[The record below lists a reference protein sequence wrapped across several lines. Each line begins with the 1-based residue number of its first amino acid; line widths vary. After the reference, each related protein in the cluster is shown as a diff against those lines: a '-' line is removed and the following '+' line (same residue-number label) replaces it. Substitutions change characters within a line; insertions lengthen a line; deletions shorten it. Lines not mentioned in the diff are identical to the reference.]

1 MGKIISIANMKG
13 GVGKTT
19 LAVHLALAYA
29 QSGATTGQAPLR
41 VLVVDLDA
49 QANASF
55 WLCGDS
61 ALTDLIEGGKTIDA
75 FLEDS
80 LLFSMK
86 RPLLD
91 FAHDVW
97 SVSENGHALSVIPS
111 SPELRLV
118 ERELIYFLS
127 EGKRNLRE
135 IEADLGE
142 RFARELEALR
152 TRFDIIVFDTAPG
165 ISALT
170 EAALR
175 ASDIILVPTIP
186 DFISNLGLEAF
197 CRSVWKNNC
206 AHSRSSVPWVVANMV
221 KETTHHAI
229 MLSEMRS
236 EAGAVDA
243 GFGML
248 RTEIPNSL
256 AIEEG
261 GGLAGVAQGRT
272 SLKVDEFVAAQFDA
286 LAHEVSLIID
296 AAQQEQIDARRA
308 AG

>member
-1 MGKIISIANMKG
+1 MSGKIISIANMKG

-19 LAVHLALAYA
+19 LAVCLALSYA
-29 QSGATTGQAPLR
+29 KKIHGHAAPR
-41 VLVVDLDA
+41 VLLVDLDA

-61 ALTDLIEGGKTIDA
+61 VLTELIEGGKTIDA
-75 FLEDS
+75 FLEDT

-91 FAHDVW
+91 FLHDVW
-97 SVSENGHALSVIPS
+97 EEGPNGRRLSVIPS

-127 EGKRNLRE
+127 EGKRSLRE
-135 IEADLGE
+135 IEAELGE
-142 RFARELEALR
+142 RFAHELDALR
-152 TRFDIIVFDTAPG
+152 CRFDIILFDTAPG

-175 ASDIILVPTIP
+175 ASDMILVPTIP

-197 CRSVWKNNC
+197 CRSVWKNNREG
-206 AHSRSSVPWVVANMV
+206 ARSRLPHVVANMV
-221 KETTHHAI
+221 KETSHHAI

-236 EAGAVDA
+236 EAGATDA
-243 GFGML
+243 GFCML
-248 RTEIPNSL
+248 DTQIPNSL
-256 AIEEG
+256 AIEES
-261 GGLAGVAQGRT
+261 GGLAGISQDRT
-272 SLKVDEFVAAQFDA
+272 ELQLDETAKAQFQA
-286 LAHEVSLIID
+286 LADEIWMMLEAVE
-296 AAQQEQIDARRA
+296 QEPAHVRRA

>member
-1 MGKIISIANMKG
+1 MPGKIISVANMKG

-19 LAVHLALAYA
+19 LAVHLSLAYA
-29 QSGATTGQAPLR
+29 NAMPGQPPLR
-41 VLVVDLDA
+41 VLLVDLDA

-55 WLCGDS
+55 WLCGDL
-61 ALTDLIEGGKTIDA
+61 ALTELIEGGKTIDA

-86 RPLLD
+86 RPLLE
-91 FAHDVW
+91 FAYDVW
-97 SVSENGHALSVIPS
+97 SENNGARRLSVIPS

-142 RFARELEALR
+142 RFAIELEALR
-152 TRFDIIVFDTAPG
+152 NNFDLVLFDTAPG

-175 ASDIILVPTIP
+175 ASDFILVPTIP

-197 CRSVWKNNC
+197 CRSVWKNNRDQ
-206 AHSRSSVPWVVANMV
+206 SRSKMPWVVANMV
-221 KETTHHAI
+221 RETSHHAI

-236 EAGAVDA
+236 EAAAADA

-248 RTEIPNSL
+248 RAEIPSCL

-261 GGLAGVAQGRT
+261 GGLSGVSQGQIAVPSDDVVAAPFRLVAQEIMQILD
-272 SLKVDEFVAAQFDA
+272 S
-286 LAHEVSLIID
+286 AH
-296 AAQQEQIDARRA
+296 QEMADARRA
-308 AG
+308 AR